1 MAKEKKPAKIY
12 VEPESTSY
20 LEYEIL
26 GRTTKEGVGYYDE
39 HQVTRRKICKGNPE
53 ETFETVEVIN
63 YQVPHPEP
71 VEEVVVTEPVKE
83 QKRRVAL
90 GVIPLPDNFRK
101 NKK

>member
-1 MAKEKKPAKIY
+1 MPKEKKPAKIY

-26 GRTTKEGVGYYDE
+26 GRTTKEGVGYDE

-53 ETFETVEVIN
+53 ETFETIEVIN

-71 VEEVVVTEPVKE
+71 TEEVVVTEPVKE
-83 QKRRVAL
+83 QRRVAL
-90 GVIPLPDNFRK
+90 GVIPLP
-101 NKK
+101 